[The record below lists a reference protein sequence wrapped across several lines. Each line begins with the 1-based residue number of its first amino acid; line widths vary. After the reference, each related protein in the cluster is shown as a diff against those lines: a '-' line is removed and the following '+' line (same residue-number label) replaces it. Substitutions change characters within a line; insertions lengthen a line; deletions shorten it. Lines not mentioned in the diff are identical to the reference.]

1 MGKTRT
7 TKSNP
12 EIADLDRLADLLG
25 IEGQYSDARRKV
37 QRTSEETKRAL
48 LEAMGV
54 PAKDDAQIRAS
65 LREKHRAEWK
75 GILQPVYVAR
85 IHDGQVN
92 VQVVLPEGAH
102 EVAWRLK
109 LEHGAEQSGRA
120 AVSEMPLIEQ
130 HEMQGEKIHRRQLTL
145 GPKIPWGYHQLKIE
159 PSGSEAAIIATIIAT
174 PERCWLPSAAEESQ
188 KIWGIAAQLYTLQS
202 RENWGIGDF
211 DDLRRL
217 AESWARAGAGLVG
230 VNPLHALFVDNPEHA
245 SPYSPSSRLL
255 LNVLYIDVTAV
266 AGFAE
271 CAEAQKLVHSDEFQ
285 AALRECRSN
294 PLVDYA
300 RVTKLKLQVLQVLFK
315 HWMASSDAARS
326 QFEEFR
332 REKGAVLER
341 SCLFYSLRETFAN
354 QGESLRDWRNW
365 PEEYRDPDS
374 EAVRKFADE
383 HESEITFH
391 AWTQWLADRQL
402 EFAAHAAKGM
412 EIGLYRDMAV
422 GADMCGVETWS
433 NQTAVVSGAHI
444 GAPPDIFNPAGQ
456 DWGLPPFHPHALKQ
470 ERYESFVELIRANMR
485 YAGALRIDHVMAL
498 QHLYWIPAGQ
508 SPKHGAYVRYP
519 LEDLLGILALE
530 SHRNRCMVV
539 GEDLGTVPDGFR
551 ERMAQANILSYRVLF
566 FEQNAKSGAFRKP
579 KDYPRLAV
587 AVASNHDLPAVPAW
601 WVGHDIELRA
611 RLKLYPDA
619 KEAEFQSGLRQ
630 RDRDQ
635 LRRALETQGLLKKG
649 IEPKP
654 EEWVRLVYGYL
665 ARSNSFA
672 VLVQLEDITGE
683 IDSVN
688 VPGSTDQY
696 PNWRRKLTVPLE
708 ELLEKPLGKEI
719 VRIFGEQRGSAK
731 AVLEKATQ

>member
-1 MGKTRT
+1 MGKART
-7 TKSNP
+7 IKSNP

-54 PAKDDAQIRAS
+54 PAKNDAQIRAS

-85 IHDGQVN
+85 VHHGQVN
-92 VQVVLPEGAH
+92 VQVVLPEAAQ

-109 LEHGAEQSGRA
+109 LEHGAEQPGRA
-120 AVSEMPLIEQ
+120 AVSELPLIEQ
-130 HEMQGEKIHRRQLTL
+130 REMEGEKIDRRQLTL
-145 GPKIPWGYHQLKIE
+145 GPEIPWGYHQLKIE
-159 PSGSEAAIIATIIAT
+159 PGGSEAAIIAT
-174 PERCWLPSAAEESQ
+174 PERCWLPRAAEEGQ

-217 AESWARAGAGLVG
+217 AESWARAGANLVG
-230 VNPLHALFVDNPEHA
+230 VNPLHALFVDKPDHA

-285 AALRECRSN
+285 AELRECRSN

-300 RVTKLKLQVLQVLFK
+300 RVTKLKLQALRLLFNYGT
-315 HWMASSDAARS
+315 ASGDAARK

-332 REKGAVLER
+332 RERGAVLER
-341 SCLFYSLRETFAN
+341 SCLFYSMRETFAS
-354 QGESLRDWRNW
+354 QSESLRDWRNW

-374 EAVRKFADE
+374 QAVRKFAGE
-383 HESEITFH
+383 HENEIAFH
-391 AWTQWLADRQL
+391 AWTQWLADIQL
-402 EFAAHAAKGM
+402 GSAAQAAKGM

-470 ERYESFVELIRANMR
+470 ERYESFVDLIRANMR

-498 QHLYWIPAGQ
+498 RHLYWIPAGE
-508 SPKHGAYVRYP
+508 SPKNGAYVRYP
-519 LEDLLGILALE
+519 LEDLIGILALE

-551 ERMAQANILSYRVLF
+551 ERMADASILSYRVLF

-587 AVASNHDLPAVPAW
+587 AVASNHDLPTVPAW
-601 WVGHDIELRA
+601 WEGHDIELRA

-619 KEAEFQSGLRQ
+619 QEAEFQTGLRQ
-630 RDRDQ
+630 RDREQ
-635 LRRALETQGLLKKG
+635 LRRALESQGLLKKG
-649 IEPKP
+649 TEPEP

-672 VLVQLEDITGE
+672 VLVQLEDIAGE

-696 PNWRRKLTVPLE
+696 PNWRRKLAVPLE
-708 ELLEKPLGKEI
+708 ELLEKALGKEI
-719 VRIFGEQRGSAK
+719 VRIFSEQRASAK
-731 AVLEKATQ
+731 TVLEKATQ